1 MYVGEP
7 PIVSPT
13 TRGTDRRGPSRPF
26 LSDKAASRL
35 GKARYHCA
43 MSGPSKREIIALGM
57 LNRLSK
63 ATDGQPQQW
72 RALDLIVQTPE
83 QVKALQFA
91 VKHGWVLVSPG
102 AHSVCLT
109 EKGMRLTGTR

>member
-1 MYVGEP
+1 
-7 PIVSPT
+7 
-13 TRGTDRRGPSRPF
+13 
-26 LSDKAASRL
+26 
-35 GKARYHCA
+35 
-43 MSGPSKREIIALGM
+43 MSGPSKREIIALGI
-57 LNRLSK
+57 LSRLSK

-91 VKHGWVLVSPG
+91 VKHGWVLVSPD

-109 EKGMRLTGTR
+109 EKGIRLTRTR